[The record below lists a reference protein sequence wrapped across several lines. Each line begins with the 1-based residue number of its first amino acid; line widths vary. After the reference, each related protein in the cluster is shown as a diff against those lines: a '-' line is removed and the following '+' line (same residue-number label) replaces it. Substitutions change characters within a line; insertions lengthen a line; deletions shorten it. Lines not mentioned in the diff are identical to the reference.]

1 MTDKTNLGEEL
12 ERLWQTI
19 EARKGADPETSWTA
33 KLLAGGPEKAAKKM
47 GEEAVEAVIAAIKGD
62 KAELASETADL
73 LYHILV
79 TLAATDV
86 DPADVA
92 AALAAPAGTS
102 GIEEKASRGQ

>member
-1 MTDKTNLGEEL
+1 MTDLTTPGPNLGEEL

-47 GEEAVEAVIAAIKGD
+47 GEEAVEAVIAAVKGD

-73 LYHILV
+73 LYHV
-79 TLAATDV
+79 RKSV
-86 DPADVA
+86 V
-92 AALAAPAGTS
+92 
-102 GIEEKASRGQ
+102 